1 MRDVPMS
8 QKLGSIL
15 DMRRHA
21 PDGKEHAANT
31 YVSGNEVLSPKS
43 STIQITP
50 AKSTVRSSSATPR
63 SRG

>member
-21 PDGKEHAANT
+21 PEGKEHAGNT
-31 YVSGNEVLSPKS
+31 YVFGNEVGERVAYGSYLD
-43 STIQITP
+43 I
-50 AKSTVRSSSATPR
+50 
-63 SRG
+63 

>member
-8 QKLGSIL
+8 QKLRSIL

-31 YVSGNEVLSPKS
+31 YVFGNEVGERVALEPDLALRPVAG
-43 STIQITP
+43 IQNY
-50 AKSTVRSSSATPR
+50 PR
-63 SRG
+63 PW